1 MSGYVTTPSGEQ
13 PPPEAVK
20 QPILER
26 ARKMAATWVTSE
38 DGEASYRDWMEFCE
52 DWVRHR
58 LKQNY
63 YEIHDVVRWERATG
77 PPTPPHRMSA
87 QLDQMAHD
95 ICPEAWGQATG
106 LRDLMMA
113 LVRRC
118 GPMIPSW
125 VPRWRAGPHWGS
137 SPGDGR
143 RARSTRGRCP
153 GDSGVRR
160 Q

>member
-1 MSGYVTTPSGEQ
+1 MAAAAAASRTREEGRQLDTGGRLTTRTAAEGDPSAARGVWEQRLSGYAMTPSGEQ

-63 YEIHDVVRWERATG
+63 YGIHDVVRWERATG
-77 PPTPPHRMSA
+77 PPHAPASYE
-87 QLDQMAHD
+87 
-95 ICPEAWGQATG
+95 CPA
-106 LRDLMMA
+106 R
-113 LVRRC
+113 
-118 GPMIPSW
+118 P
-125 VPRWRAGPHWGS
+125 
-137 SPGDGR
+137 DG
-143 RARSTRGRCP
+143 A
-153 GDSGVRR
+153 
-160 Q
+160 